1 MRYTLG
7 KDEKLKSK
15 ILIGQ
20 LFAEGSHV
28 KSFPFRLIYLKT
40 NHDSEF
46 PISVGFSVP
55 KRNVKLAVNRIRI
68 KRIMREAYRKNKHAF
83 TENINKQYIFMF
95 VYMAK
100 EEIKHDELAI
110 TMEKVCTKF
119 LKKIKEDEQY

>member
-15 ILIGQ
+15 ILIEQ

-46 PISVGFSVP
+46 LISVGFSVP
-55 KRNVKLAVNRIRI
+55 KRNVKLAVKRIRI
-68 KRIMREAYRKNKHAF
+68 KRLMRESYRKNKHAF
-83 TENINKQYIFMF
+83 AENINEQYVFMF

-100 EEIKHDELAI
+100 EEINYAELELTI
-110 TMEKVCTKF
+110 EKVRTKF
-119 LKKIKEDEQY
+119 LNKIKGNDQN